1 MMRNII
7 SSIIV
12 CIILLVSFFVLTIY
26 YFIYIDRYP
35 THSAVIEIPKGTGL
49 KGIASILESKELIR
63 SQPLFLSAVLVTG
76 SKNKL
81 KAGEY
86 EILKGM
92 SLEQIVDMLVSG
104 KVRLRKVTIPE
115 GKNIYEISGILNQGS
130 ITDGVEF
137 LGLTTDSS
145 YVSSILGIEAESI
158 EGYLYPDTYFFPK
171 DTGANEVI
179 KVMTQRFKDIYG
191 KIYKENNYDLSDHEI
206 VILASMIE
214 KETGENSEREL
225 ISAVFHNRLRKGM
238 RLECDPTVIYGLGQD
253 FKGNLTK
260 EDLLEVTP
268 YNTYRI
274 SGLPKGPITNP
285 GKESISA
292 ALNPADVDYLFFVS
306 KGDGTHIFSSDYR
319 NHINAVNRYIK
330 KKGNN

>member
-1 MMRNII
+1 
-7 SSIIV
+7 
-12 CIILLVSFFVLTIY
+12 
-26 YFIYIDRYP
+26 
-35 THSAVIEIPKGTGL
+35 
-49 KGIASILESKELIR
+49 
-63 SQPLFLSAVLVTG
+63 
-76 SKNKL
+76 
-81 KAGEY
+81 
-86 EILKGM
+86 
-92 SLEQIVDMLVSG
+92 
-104 KVRLRKVTIPE
+104 
-115 GKNIYEISGILNQGS
+115 
-130 ITDGVEF
+130 
-137 LGLTTDSS
+137 
-145 YVSSILGIEAESI
+145 
-158 EGYLYPDTYFFPK
+158 
-171 DTGANEVI
+171 
-179 KVMTQRFKDIYG
+179 
-191 KIYKENNYDLSDHEI
+191 
-206 VILASMIE
+206 
-214 KETGENSEREL
+214 
-225 ISAVFHNRLRKGM
+225 M